1 MIGPLDLSKY
11 IADDWIDI
19 VRKRNQDIINDEE
32 YSHDDNPE
40 FVDEVGDQ
48 GSDITKEKEEKI
60 VEKITEKIEKS
71 QSDSVNEQLDE
82 TDVASDDSKTQ
93 TAKDKNDSEDKND
106 EHKIII
112 NEKLVQN
119 TTSPDTNGFSP
130 YGIWVGIYD
139 ILYSRQIL
147 VLKMNGANI

>member
-48 GSDITKEKEEKI
+48 ESDATKENEKLEEKI

-71 QSDSVNEQLDE
+71 QLQNGDPLFSHHWLQLWLC
-82 TDVASDDSKTQ
+82 S
-93 TAKDKNDSEDKND
+93 
-106 EHKIII
+106 
-112 NEKLVQN
+112 
-119 TTSPDTNGFSP
+119 FS
-130 YGIWVGIYD
+130 
-139 ILYSRQIL
+139 
-147 VLKMNGANI
+147 